1 MKKKE
6 RWVIWMPCK
15 GYVRRYLLKNFNKP
29 DEQWA
34 EIVNLKSDKVLQQ
47 SFYNHLKRNYTPSV
61 HNSRNYP
68 VTVPIEYTRTAFNR
82 YGWELSDREL
92 LEFNNEL
99 EARVKSILYSYV
111 VSMRVLGLS
120 VPDIISRFRRMTGI
134 TEDDWQEDAIR
145 KFIQRHVPKGLNRD
159 FEQITKNLEKN
170 LCARLS
176 NVGHITKQGFYNY
189 TDTI

>member
-15 GYVRRYLLKNFNKP
+15 GYVRRYLLMNFNKP
-29 DEQWA
+29 DEQWP
-34 EIVNLKSDKVLQQ
+34 EIVNLKPDKVLFQ

-61 HNSRNYP
+61 HSSRNYP

-82 YGWELSDREL
+82 YGWELSDRDL

-99 EARVKSILYSYV
+99 EARVKGIFHSYV
-111 VSMRVLGLS
+111 VSMRVIGLS
-120 VPDIISRFRRMTGI
+120 VPDIITRFRRMTGI
-134 TEDDWQEDAIR
+134 TEDDWQDDAMR
-145 KFIQRHVPKGLNRD
+145 KFIQRHVPKGLNQP

-176 NVGHITKQGFYNY
+176 DVGHLTKQGFYNY
-189 TDTI
+189 IER